1 MHNKYRQHPLFLL
14 GWVQLGAQQKQTCE
28 NLEAKITFQS
38 SFCIW
43 MCPSGL
49 LLWHLH
55 VQRVMAL
62 LITHNLLQH
71 VALPWLALIS
81 QCFDFLAQSN
91 TVKLE
96 LGQI

>member
-1 MHNKYRQHPLFLL
+1 MHNKYRQDPLFLV
-14 GWVQLGAQQKQTCE
+14 GWVQFGAQQKQTRE
-28 NLEAKITFQS
+28 NLEAKSGFQS

-43 MCPSGL
+43 TCPSGL
-49 LLWHLH
+49 CLWHLQL
-55 VQRVMAL
+55 QRVVSL

>member
-1 MHNKYRQHPLFLL
+1 MHNKYRQHPLFLIGL
-14 GWVQLGAQQKQTCE
+14 VQLGAEKKETCE
-28 NLEAKITFQS
+28 NLEAKSGFQS

-43 MCPSGL
+43 TCPSGL
-49 LLWHLH
+49 CLWHLH
-55 VQRVMAL
+55 VQRVVPL

-81 QCFDFLAQSN
+81 QCFYFLAQSN